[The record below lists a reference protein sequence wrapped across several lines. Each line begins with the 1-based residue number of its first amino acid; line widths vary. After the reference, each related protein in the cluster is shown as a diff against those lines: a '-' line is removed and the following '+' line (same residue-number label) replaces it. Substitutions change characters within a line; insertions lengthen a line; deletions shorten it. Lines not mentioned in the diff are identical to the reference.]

1 MLAMRKSLIVLGS
14 AGAMLLGNPIPGMA
28 QGLHVQTPAIEF
40 GVGVPWYGYRHDRG
54 ALAYVPRYR
63 MERGWADE
71 WPNPYKRPGMSWDSY
86 GQRWD
91 GVN

>member
-28 QGLHVQTPAIEF
+28 QGLYVQTPAIEF
-40 GVGVPWYGYRHDRG
+40 GVGGPWYGYRHDRG
-54 ALAYVPRYR
+54 AFAYAPRYR
-63 MERGWADE
+63 MERGWA
-71 WPNPYKRPGMSWDSY
+71 NPYERPGMTWDSY

-91 GVN
+91 GGN